1 MTSGD
6 STSDKREVSPT
17 TELQPQ
23 QIPRLGFWPNLMAS
37 FKHIRI
43 AVNDEGNKLRKSDPL
58 TIWLVPASAVILLI
72 VTLTPQGWLRCT
84 TALVAYMSVI
94 FYIMARIGIV
104 RALNNRQ
111 TNLVWHL
118 LLASFLGG
126 ILFAFTLLEFLRDVP
141 GT

>member
-1 MTSGD
+1 MTSGE
-6 STSDKREVSPT
+6 TSDNRESKRSET

-23 QIPRLGFWPNLMAS
+23 QIPRLGFWPNILAS
-37 FKHIRI
+37 FKHIRT
-43 AVNDEGNKLRKSDPL
+43 AVNDEGNKTRKSDPV
-58 TIWLVPASAVILLI
+58 TIWMVPVSAVLLLI
-72 VTLTPQGWLRCT
+72 VTMTPQGWLRCLM
-84 TALVAYMSVI
+84 ALVSYLTVI

-126 ILFAFTLLEFLRDVP
+126 ILFAFTLIELLRDL
-141 GT
+141 